1 MASFV
6 SPLFWRIDQIVRN
19 GLSSKK
25 EVKSSVAE
33 VERLLDMYGADARL
47 FLIKSLLELWISK
60 GITHTS
66 NTR

>member
-47 FLIKSLLELWISK
+47 FLIKSLF
-60 GITHTS
+60 GVVDF
-66 NTR
+66 